1 MGNLDFISD
10 KGSVL
15 LYFIYGLSFFSM
27 GLLALHYKER
37 RVRNFS
43 LIKYIKYLGYF
54 GIVHGVS
61 EWVSMALASQI
72 YYQYTTELYI
82 FKIFLKASSLS
93 FLMGFGINLLEYEG
107 KMEKIVKKIPVLL
120 FILWT
125 TGFFFLALRFKEN
138 YNSWLPIYN
147 IMSRYFIGL
156 PAGILVSL
164 ALYKSG
170 KSINDLYFKG
180 VSIKCWGLALSFLT
194 YSFVSGAIV
203 NKADFFP
210 ANILNKE
217 LFFKIFGFPVEVGR
231 TVLAILI
238 TLLFTKII
246 EIFSW
251 EMEEQIL
258 RLSKQQVREQ
268 ERAEMGR
275 ELHDC
280 IIQDLFSTGMQVENL
295 MDGERDQNKLNNL
308 SNIKTN
314 INGIIGQVR
323 DFIGNVS
330 TKEIEIKQLR
340 GCLLELIDNF
350 KMNCCLN
357 IDFSYNVSTAGLGYL
372 SSEKLTQ
379 IYYIVQEAL
388 SNLVKH
394 ASATK
399 VNVEIKSNI
408 NSVMII
414 VIDNGKGFNTKE
426 IHKSKGYG
434 LRSIKER
441 AAVAEGILN
450 IESSSKG
457 TKISISIPWEEYEYE
472 Y

>member
-10 KGSVL
+10 KVSIP

-27 GLLALHYKER
+27 GLLALNYKER
-37 RVRNFS
+37 RVSNFS

-54 GIVHGVS
+54 GIIHGIS
-61 EWVSMALASQI
+61 EWVSMTLSAQI

-82 FKIFLKASSLS
+82 LKMFLKASSLS
-93 FLMGFGINLLEYEG
+93 FLMAFGINLLEYEG
-107 KMEKIVKKIPVLL
+107 KLEKTVKRIPALL
-120 FILWT
+120 FTLWT
-125 TGFFFLALRFKEN
+125 AGFFLLALLFKEN
-138 YNSWLPIYN
+138 YNSWLPIYS
-147 IMSRYFIGL
+147 IMNRYFIGL
-156 PAGILVSL
+156 PAGILAAL

-170 KSINDLYFKG
+170 KSIRNSYFKD
-180 VSIKCWGLALSFLT
+180 VSIKCWGLALSFLM
-194 YSFVSGAIV
+194 YSILSGAFV

-210 ANILNKE
+210 ANILNRE
-217 LFFKIFGFPVEVGR
+217 LFFRTFGFPVEVGR
-231 TVLAILI
+231 TILAISMTI
-238 TLLFTKII
+238 LFTRII

-258 RLSKQQVREQ
+258 RLSIQQGTEQ
-268 ERAEMGR
+268 ERAKVGR

-280 IIQDLFSTGMQVENL
+280 IIQHLFATGLQVENL
-295 MDGERDQNKLNNL
+295 MDETNQKNRDDLI
-308 SNIKTN
+308 NIKAN

-340 GCLLELIDNF
+340 GYLSELFDNF
-350 KMNCCLN
+350 RTNCCLN
-357 IDFSYNVSTAGLGYL
+357 IDFNYNVNTVSLGYL

-388 SNLVKH
+388 SNVVKH

-399 VNVEIKSNI
+399 VKVEIKSTI
-408 NSVMII
+408 DSVIII
-414 VIDNGKGFNTKE
+414 VSDNGKGFNTKE

-441 AAVAEGILN
+441 ASVADGKVN
-450 IESSSKG
+450 IESGSKG
-457 TKISISIPWEEYEYE
+457 TRISISIPWEDYEDE
-472 Y
+472 